1 MSSSQRRWSHLCMLI
16 ALLGSFVGSPI
27 PAHADAGTYVVDNV
41 GDNDYDVS
49 NPPDPLPC
57 ENDAQDN
64 DCSLRQAINRANTDD
79 IDSTITFNLPI
90 GSIDPNGAT
99 WTIQLASP
107 LPEITEDGTTI
118 DGTNFDGD
126 PSVILNGESLPNSVG
141 LRIDE
146 SAGNIIKGMII
157 INFKGSDSTT
167 GIGIRIDGKGST
179 GNRIVGNYIGNVFGE
194 ADTENPTKYGNQR
207 AGIQIDAEASENVIG
222 GTTSEERNYISGNKG
237 DGILLSTKTLSN
249 TIQGNYIGLVR
260 VGNSVFKLG
269 NAGDGIEITDS
280 NNNIVGGTTAAQ
292 RNIISGNGEN
302 GVVIA
307 GDDSTNNTIA
317 GNYIGTD
324 QNGFLDRG
332 NAGDGIRIAN
342 KASNNTIS
350 GSSIAPSVISANGE
364 YGILIRDRDTTGNV
378 VTGSYVGVNKD
389 GNLDGSD
396 DLGNA
401 SGGIR
406 IEDDASNNVIGGS
419 IFGTN
424 ERNVISGNRNY
435 GISLGRT
442 TAGFISVVSNTI
454 AGNYIGVNFDGTE
467 IISNTL
473 GGILVEVPARETRIG
488 GTSESERNLIRG
500 NGGDGIRVIG
510 TDTTDVPSTL
520 VFKNIIEAN
529 EGYGVSIVNADQTL
543 IDGQDDE
550 TPNTIANNSLDGIFL
565 DNATNTTIRNS
576 LIQEN
581 AANGIQVTGSVS
593 ATIEFNEVFTN
604 TLDGVLVGSD
614 SQGIALLNNRM
625 TGNGELG
632 IDLDPDTPA
641 PGSASNPNHDIDP
654 PFDLRINQNGLVSG
668 LVLTDTQQAAACL
681 TCLIQVFTTNPETRD
696 GQGLDF
702 VVAAEANPDGS
713 FSAELGFAPEDATQL
728 ALTATDVDADEQRNT
743 SEFVT
748 FEITRSVVI
757 EPPRTTIDAI
767 PTQVITYFHTVTNT
781 GTVEDEFVL
790 SGVSSLGLDFGIEP
804 AEAFTLEAGET
815 QEVTVTLTLPIGS
828 DERVRAGNTDLLT
841 ITVTST
847 SDDTVTDSVVDTTS
861 IAGKIVI
868 TVDPAA
874 SNGLTRAGERLDYA
888 HIIRNVGNIAAT
900 LDLTLDLSETP
911 ANWKT
916 NLSENTFTLGP
927 GQSAQPVLSI
937 TSPESALAGLSATT
951 YISVTVREDATE
963 NKIITDTT
971 TVTTTA
977 AVFIVPSSITFDGA
991 AGKVTSFQHT
1001 ITNISNGPVTLQL
1014 RGTTSLGS
1022 QVSFQAISS
1031 DIQFGPDNT
1040 VTIPVEDGRNV
1051 FTFQANVLIPESA
1064 GRGQE
1069 DVLTLQVIDAS
1080 TGNIIAS
1087 VQDITRVVIGRV
1099 KLWLPIAGRTM

>member
-16 ALLGSFVGSPI
+16 ALLASFSIVRDPTSAQTGTMFTVTTTDYLTTTNLSCNTPCSLYQAIEAANNAGASASNPVTIKFAI
-27 PAHADAGTYVVDNV
+27 PADPGNPAYDESDLSAITWTITPETEALPAVESYITIDGNSQAEHIGGQPNQSGPEIIIDGTQISTAGGITIV
-41 GDNDYDVS
+41 GDN
-49 NPPDPLPC
+49 
-57 ENDAQDN
+57 
-64 DCSLRQAINRANTDD
+64 
-79 IDSTITFNLPI
+79 
-90 GSIDPNGAT
+90 
-99 WTIQLASP
+99 
-107 LPEITEDGTTI
+107 
-118 DGTNFDGD
+118 
-126 PSVILNGESLPNSVG
+126 SVVKG
-141 LRIDE
+141 L
-146 SAGNIIKGMII
+146 G
-157 INFKGSDSTT
+157 
-167 GIGIRIDGKGST
+167 
-179 GNRIVGNYIGNVFGE
+179 IVGFQGG
-194 ADTENPTKYGNQR
+194 K
-207 AGIQIDAEASENVIG
+207 AGIQID
-222 GTTSEERNYISGNKG
+222 G
-237 DGILLSTKTLSN
+237 DNN
-249 TIQGNYIGLVR
+249 TILGNYIGVNKYGDTPDPNTGPGIWLTTSAEGNTIG
-260 VGNSVFKLG
+260 GNSSRADEANVISG
-269 NAGDGIEITDS
+269 NLEEGIFLQGDGNFIKGNFIGTDRFGS
-280 NNNIVGGTTAAQ
+280 AAVPNQLYGIYVFTNANNNIIGTDAAGSVASE
-292 RNIISGNGEN
+292 RNLISGNGRYGIYIADSSNNEVYGNRIGTNNTTTSRIPNGEGGILIGANILNTQGNKIGGPGANARNYIVGNNGPGIAISGRRASNNIITNNYIGLNQSGQLIGGTNSQTVGVLIEN
-302 GVVIA
+302 GANNNRIGGGTQTERNVISGINGDGIRVA
-307 GDDSTNNTIA
+307 GLLTANSDLRSNTNTIA

-324 QNGFLDRG
+324 TTGTAAIP
-332 NAGDGIRIAN
+332 NAGDGIEITTN
-342 KASNNTIS
+342 ITGTI
-350 GSSIAPSVISANGE
+350 
-364 YGILIRDRDTTGNV
+364 
-378 VTGSYVGVNKD
+378 
-389 GNLDGSD
+389 
-396 DLGNA
+396 
-401 SGGIR
+401 
-406 IEDDASNNVIGGS
+406 
-419 IFGTN
+419 
-424 ERNVISGNRNY
+424 
-435 GISLGRT
+435 
-442 TAGFISVVSNTI
+442 
-454 AGNYIGVNFDGTE
+454 
-467 IISNTL
+467 
-473 GGILVEVPARETRIG
+473 IG
-488 GTSESERNLIRG
+488 GTSPEARNIIAY
-500 NGGDGIRVIG
+500 NGGHGININASSSGVFS
-510 TDTTDVPSTL
+510 TTIQ
-520 VFKNIIEAN
+520 KNDIQFN
-529 EGYGVSIVNADQTL
+529 TGYGINLANADITL
-543 IDGQDDE
+543 IDGVDSTNPLE
-550 TPNTIANNSLDGIFL
+550 VVENGIDGIFL

-790 SGVSSLGLDFGIEP
+790 SGESSLGLDFGIEP

-874 SNGLTRAGERLDYA
+874 SNGLTRAGERLDYS
-888 HIIRNVGNIAAT
+888 HTIRNVGNIAAT
-900 LDLTLDLSETP
+900 LDLALDLSETP
-911 ANWKT
+911 PNWT
-916 NLSENTFTLGP
+916 TSLSGNTFTLGP
-927 GQSAQPVLSI
+927 GQSAQPVLSV
-937 TSPESALAGLSATT
+937 TPPAAALAGLSATT

-991 AGKVTSFQHT
+991 AGKVTTFQHT

-1099 KLWLPIAGRTM
+1099 KLWLPIAGRTT